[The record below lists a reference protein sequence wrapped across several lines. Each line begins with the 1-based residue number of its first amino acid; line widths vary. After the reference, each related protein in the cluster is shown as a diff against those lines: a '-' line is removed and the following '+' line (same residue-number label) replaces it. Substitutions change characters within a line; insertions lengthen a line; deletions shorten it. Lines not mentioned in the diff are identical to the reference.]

1 MELDLPLIFTVLMGL
16 AILAVRGVRVFS
28 EMQTP
33 WWKATK
39 GTRIPLVSLS
49 TCGQGSPGSPW

>member
-1 MELDLPLIFTVLMGL
+1 MGL